1 MAGIGSFMEGFAQG
15 GSMRMDWER
24 QNRRRRKEDA
34 EFSLLQDDVRTR
46 NEKIKLQNED
56 LSPEDKIPELAMP
69 EQGADPFLFRMLK
82 KFKKKEDRGQKA
94 IENAPITEAQTSS
107 ASQQEGMVSPWAAS
121 GDYFNQQQPVALNT
135 GETVYADGGKVKAQ
149 DEVEKP
155 TYMQALKDRT
165 KEVLGLA
172 PYAVKSNEGDLGKA
186 ARALEG
192 RKNKIDRAVD
202 GYADGGDVN
211 RDEEDPTGV
220 YLRRRAKAIGPRD
233 EAYAQYHNADR
244 ALRDANTNSG
254 RQMYGD
260 RRMAARQAL
269 EVAQGELDAAQQQV
283 ERHPYRATSQGQGRG
298 GARRGALPTTAPTP
312 ESAPAAAG
320 AGGAPSGP
328 ALPRGA
334 PSAPQ
339 LSAGPQMIDFGQV
352 EAVPEDVPGMS
363 TKDWERYRAKRL
375 ALAAREGVSLG
386 DVDKEVTQ
394 MQMGGFQRYGQQALA
409 LMQAGNMR
417 GAATAMRAAFQYF
430 PNGNDVKL
438 GIHQGQ
444 IIGYGMDEDTGKPV
458 GKPMVLN
465 VDTTARML
473 ENFSNPQAWRMWTK
487 DWHSMAMEEK
497 KFERDTAVSEEQL
510 AQGRTGLNLRA
521 EANQIAAAAAKTR
534 AMVAL
539 NSAVR
544 GGLKPS
550 DLTSTSKY
558 FSEALAEMVGLSDP
572 RLAVALASKAAEA
585 WAANP
590 GTPPAT
596 ILDMVVEANADTID
610 SALEE

>member
-1 MAGIGSFMEGFAQG
+1 MEGFAQG
-15 GSMRMDWER
+15 GSMRLDWER

-34 EFSLLQDDVRTR
+34 EFGLLQDDVRSR
-46 NEKIKLQNED
+46 NELIKLRNED
-56 LSPEDKIPELAMP
+56 LSPEDQSPLLDVPERG
-69 EQGADPFLFRMLK
+69 EDPFLFRMLD
-82 KFKKKEDRGQKA
+82 KFKSKFGGKEDRGAKA
-94 IENAPITEAQTSS
+94 IENAPVTEAQTGP
-107 ASQQEGMVSPWAAS
+107 ASQQEGLVAPWAAS
-121 GDYFNQQQPVALNT
+121 GKYFNQQQPVALNT
-135 GETVYADGGKVKAQ
+135 NEPVYADGGKVKPK
-149 DEVEKP
+149 DEYEKP
-155 TYMQALKDRT
+155 TYTQALKDRT

-172 PYAVKSNEGDLGKA
+172 PYAVKSNKGDLGKA

-192 RKNKIDRAVD
+192 RKDKIDRAVD

-220 YLRRRAKAIGPRD
+220 YLRRRAKAVGPRD
-233 EAYAQYHNADR
+233 EAYKQYHTADR

-269 EVAQGELDAAQQQV
+269 ETAQGELDAAQPQV
-283 ERHPYRATSQGQGRG
+283 EAHPYRATSQGQGRG
-298 GARRGALPTTAPTP
+298 GARNPKSALPVAP
-312 ESAPAAAG
+312 SAPAT
-320 AGGAPSGP
+320 GGAPSAP
-328 ALPRGA
+328 ALSGGA

-339 LSAGPQMIDFGQV
+339 LSAGPQMVDFGQID
-352 EAVPEDVPGMS
+352 ALPEDVPGMA

-375 ALAAREGVSLG
+375 AIAARRGESLR
-386 DVDKEVTQ
+386 DVDMEVTQ

-409 LMQAGNMR
+409 LMQAGNLR
-417 GAATAMRAAFQYF
+417 GAASAMRAAFQYF

-444 IIGYGMDEDTGKPV
+444 IIGYGMDEETGKPV

-487 DWHSMAMEEK
+487 DWHQMAMDEK
-497 KFERDTAVSEEQL
+497 KFERDKAVSEEQL
-510 AQGRTGLNLRA
+510 AQGRAGLNLRA

-550 DLTSTSKY
+550 DLTSTSRY